1 MDWIWFRGSVFAKPE
16 ESWERWWYEEQD
28 RLRTTGLL
36 GIIFEIILDLRFFF
50 FQYGI
55 VYQLGIVAGSKS
67 VAVYILSWIYVI
79 VYACDKYTYLLSA
92 CTVSARTYD
101 MIFGVIVLM
110 PVAALSWLPRLQ
122 SMQTR
127 ILFNEAFSRGGVRV
141 RVRTDTCRVCMRER
155 SIGLMLG

>member
-55 VYQLGIVAGSKS
+55 VYQLGIAAGSKS

-79 VYACDKYTYLLSA
+79 VYAGDKYTYLLSA
-92 CTVSARTYD
+92 CTVSGNCYRDTYNNRVT
-101 MIFGVIVLM
+101 GVYEFSV
-110 PVAALSWLPRLQ
+110 PR
-122 SMQTR
+122 S
-127 ILFNEAFSRGGVRV
+127 FHEFVGVSSDWV
-141 RVRTDTCRVCMRER
+141 GVSFDCTSV
-155 SIGLMLG
+155 